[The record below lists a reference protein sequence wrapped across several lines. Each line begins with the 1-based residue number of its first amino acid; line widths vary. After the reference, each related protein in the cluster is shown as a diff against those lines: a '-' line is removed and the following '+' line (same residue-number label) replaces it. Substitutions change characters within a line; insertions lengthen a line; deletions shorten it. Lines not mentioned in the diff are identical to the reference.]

1 MDLYRVED
9 RRLLTGHGAFLDD
22 LQPVPNIHHAA
33 ILRSPYPHARIRGID
48 ASRAL
53 AMEGVVSVLTGADV
67 ASMSRPFP
75 SALPRQ
81 AAYYSLAIDK
91 ARFVGE
97 PVAVVVARNRYLA
110 EDALSRIVVD
120 YEPLPAV
127 VDPEQAVINPDAP
140 ILHEDVGTNIA
151 LHRTLRYGDPEEA
164 FRTADLV
171 VKRRLRFPKYGST
184 PLETFGVLASWD
196 AAEEVLTIWSN
207 FHGPFS
213 MHPVVAQALGI
224 ASNKLRFIVPG
235 DIGGGFG
242 IKTSIYPYMAL
253 IGLASRLAGVPVKW
267 IEDRQEN
274 LSASSSGTDRVS
286 EVELAAAKDGTIL
299 GIRMKIY
306 DNVGGYF
313 RPPEPGCTFRPLG
326 NYVGGYSFRN
336 LDVDAYIVFTNKSLT
351 GPNRGYGCPHLYFGI
366 ERVVDEMAQQL
377 GLDPAEVRRRNLIPK
392 SAFPYRTPTGGLYD
406 AGDYEACL
414 DKLLDAADYAGLRR
428 LQAEARAQGRLLGIG
443 FAMGVDPSVSN
454 MGYVDIAAS
463 AEERKHRHP
472 KSGATQGTTIQVDD
486 LGKVTVEISTTPQG
500 QSHETMVRRHVAKEF
515 QIPEHEVMVIS
526 GMDTA
531 TRGWTIPSGSY
542 SSRFASIGIS
552 SAVVTARKVLEKLQR
567 IAAHQIEA
575 NAEDLEYVDGSFRV
589 KGAPERSV
597 SFRHAAGIAH
607 WDPASLPPGT
617 DPGIYVT
624 HYHTMPTALPPD
636 DQDRV
641 NSSNTY
647 GFMVDMCVV
656 EIDRETGEIQVQK
669 YYGVHDSGVILDH
682 KIAEGQIRGS
692 FVHGLGGA
700 MYEEMSY
707 DADGAFLTGSFMDY
721 LCPTFLE
728 VPPLETHY
736 VETPSPFTVLGS
748 KGIGES
754 ATETVPACI
763 ANAVTDALRPLGI
776 EVNELPVTPSK
787 VWGWLQE
794 AAVHDQS

>member
-9 RRLLTGHGAFLDD
+9 RRLLTGHGTFLDD
-22 LQPVPNIHHAA
+22 LHPVPNIHHAA
-33 ILRSPYPHARIRGID
+33 ILRSPYPHARIRAINP
-48 ASRAL
+48 SKAL
-53 AMEGVVSVLTGADV
+53 AMEGVVAVLTGQDV
-67 ASMSRPFP
+67 ATMSRPFP
-75 SALPRQ
+75 SALPKQ

-97 PVAVVVARNRYLA
+97 PVAVVVAKNRYLA
-110 EDALSRIVVD
+110 EDALGLIEVD

-127 VDPEQAVINPDAP
+127 VDPEQAVVDPDAP
-140 ILHEDVGTNIA
+140 VLHEDVGSNVA
-151 LHRTLRYGDPEEA
+151 LHRTLRYGDPDEA
-164 FRTADLV
+164 FRTADVV

-184 PLETFGVLASWD
+184 PLETFGVLASWEG
-196 AAEEVLTIWSN
+196 AEETLTIWSN

-224 ASNKLRFIVPG
+224 PSNKLRFIVPG

-253 IGLASRLAGVPVKW
+253 IGLASRKAGVPVKW
-267 IEDRQEN
+267 IEDRQES
-274 LSASSSGTDRVS
+274 LMASSSGTDRVS
-286 EVELAAAKDGTIL
+286 EVELAAEKDGTIL
-299 GIRMKIY
+299 GVRMKIY

-351 GPNRGYGCPHLYFGI
+351 GPNRGYGCPHLYFGM
-366 ERVVDEMAQQL
+366 ERLVDEMAHQL

-414 DKLLDAADYAGLRR
+414 DKLLEAADYAGLRR
-428 LQAEARAQGRLLGIG
+428 RQAEARAQGRLLGIG
-443 FAMGVDPSVSN
+443 FAFGVDPSVSN
-454 MGYVDIAAS
+454 MGYVDIAAT
-463 AEERKHRHP
+463 ADERKHRRP

-500 QSHETMVRRHVAKEF
+500 QSHETMVRRHVAKEL
-515 QIPEHEVMVIS
+515 QIPESDVTVIS

-552 SAVVTARKVLEKLQR
+552 SAVVTARKVLEKLAK
-567 IAAHQIEA
+567 IAAHHLEVDA
-575 NAEDLEYVDGSFRV
+575 DDLEYVDGSFRA
-589 KGAPERSV
+589 KGAPEHSFA
-597 SFRHAAGIAH
+597 FRHAAGIAH
-607 WDPASLPPGT
+607 WDPASLPPGM
-617 DPGIYVT
+617 DPGVYVT

-647 GFMVDMCVV
+647 GFMADLCVV
-656 EIDRETGEIQVQK
+656 EVDRETGEIDVQK
-669 YYGVHDSGVILDH
+669 YYGVHDSGVILDY
-682 KIAEGQIRGS
+682 KIAEGQIQGS

-700 MYEEMSY
+700 MYEEMAY
-707 DADGAFLTGSFMDY
+707 GEDGAFLTGTFMDY

-787 VWGWLQE
+787 VWSWLQD
-794 AAVHDQS
+794 AGAKRKA

>member
-9 RRLLTGHGAFLDD
+9 RRLLTGHGTFLDD
-22 LQPVPNIHHAA
+22 LSTVPNVHHAA
-33 ILRSPYPHARIRGID
+33 ILRSPYPHARIRNID
-48 ASRAL
+48 ASKAL
-53 AMEGVVSVLTGADV
+53 AMEGVDAVLTGRDV
-67 ASMSRPFP
+67 AKMSRPFA

-81 AAYYSLAIDK
+81 AAYYSLAVDK

-97 PVAVVVARNRYLA
+97 PIAVVVAKDRYLA
-110 EDALSRIVVD
+110 EDALALIDVD
-120 YEPLPAV
+120 YEQLPAV
-127 VDPEQAVINPDAP
+127 VDPEQAVIDPDAP
-140 ILHEDVGTNIA
+140 ILHEDVGTNVA

-164 FRTADLV
+164 FRQADVV

-184 PLETFGVLASWD
+184 PLETFGVVAAWN
-196 AAEEVLTIWSN
+196 AAEDTLTIWSN

-224 ASNKLRFIVPG
+224 PSNKLRFIVPG

-242 IKTSIYPYMAL
+242 IKTSIYPYLAL
-253 IGLASRLAGVPVKW
+253 IGLASRFSGVPVKW

-274 LSASSSGTDRVS
+274 LMASSSGTDRVS
-286 EVELAAAKDGTIL
+286 EVELAAANDGTIL
-299 GIRMKIY
+299 GVRMKIY

-351 GPNRGYGCPHLYFGI
+351 GPNRGYGCPHLYFGL
-366 ERVVDEMAQQL
+366 ERVVDEMAHKL

-392 SAFPYRTPTGGLYD
+392 AAFPYRTPTGGLYD

-414 DKLLDAADYAGLRR
+414 DTLLETADYEGLRR
-428 LQAEARAQGRLLGIG
+428 MQADARQHGRLVGIG
-443 FAMGVDPSVSN
+443 FAFGVDPSVSN
-454 MGYVDIAAS
+454 MGYVDIAATP
-463 AEERKHRHP
+463 EERKRRRP
-472 KSGATQGTTIQVDD
+472 KSGATQATTIQVDD

-500 QSHETMVRRHVAKEF
+500 QSHETMVRRHIAQELG
-515 QIPEHEVMVIS
+515 IPEVDITVIS

-531 TRGWTIPSGSY
+531 TRSWTIPSGSY

-552 SAVVTARKVLEKLQR
+552 SAVVTARKVLEKLGR
-567 IAAHQIEA
+567 IAAHQLEA
-575 NAEDLEYVDGSFRV
+575 DPSDVEYVDGNFRV
-589 KGAPERSV
+589 KGAPERSLA
-597 SFRHAAGIAH
+597 FRHAAGIAH

-624 HYHTMPTALPPD
+624 HFHTMPTALPPD
-636 DQDRV
+636 DEDRV

-647 GFMVDMCVV
+647 GFMADLCLV
-656 EIDRETGEIQVQK
+656 EVDRETGEVEVKK
-669 YYGVHDSGVILDH
+669 YWGVHDSGVILDH
-682 KIAEGQIRGS
+682 KIAEGQIQGS

-700 MYEEMSY
+700 MYEEMAY
-707 DADGAFLTGSFMDY
+707 DEDGAFLTGTFMDY

-728 VPPLETHY
+728 VPPLETRY

-776 EVNELPVTPSK
+776 EVNELPVTPTK
-787 VWGWLQE
+787 VWNWLQQAQSE
-794 AAVHDQS
+794 A